1 MSHQENNL
9 FWVSCNACAK
19 AIFSQD
25 DVTKEPVKMFVSSCG
40 CLYCSRC
47 VQTCTSSGCSVCGTK
62 SKVKV
67 VPVGKNLPQ
76 SIMEM
81 FNKSETSLTKMNKR
95 MEFQTH
101 HFQRACIVLRKKRKI
116 LMEKLQNVKCSQSK
130 TLSRKEALK
139 KLEAKLKHRKSSV
152 SRLIQTKTTAEAKK
166 IQQQRMLNLS
176 MNSNAT
182 MFAGA
187 ITSAGGIMSPP
198 TPFHPDHGRKPSPS
212 VKTGFSS
219 FMKKWF

>member
-19 AIFSQD
+19 AIFSHD
-25 DVTKEPVKMFVSSCG
+25 DAAKEPVKMFVSSCG
-40 CLYCSRC
+40 CLFCSRC
-47 VQTCTSSGCSVCGTK
+47 VQSCTSSGCSVCGTK

-67 VPVGKNLPQ
+67 LPVGKNLPQ

-101 HFQRACIVLRKKRKI
+101 HFQRACIVLRKKRKF

-187 ITSAGGIMSPP
+187 IMSPP
-198 TPFHPDHGRKPSPS
+198 PPFHHDHGRKPSPS
-212 VKTGFSS
+212 VKTGFSG
-219 FMKKWF
+219 FMKKFF